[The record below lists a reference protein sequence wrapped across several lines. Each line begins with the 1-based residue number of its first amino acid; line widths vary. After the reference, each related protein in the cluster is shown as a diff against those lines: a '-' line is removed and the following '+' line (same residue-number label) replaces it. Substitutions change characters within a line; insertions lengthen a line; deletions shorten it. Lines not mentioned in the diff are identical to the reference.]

1 MDTKNKTVI
10 TRGIIIKDED
20 KNEYD
25 KLLTILTSEFGK
37 IYVYS
42 FGVKRQKSVNIS
54 KTNIFTYGDFEI
66 KIVKGK
72 YNLVAVDVKNS
83 FFDLSK
89 DIENM
94 YISSYFLEVLNY
106 FSFENIDGDELIDIT
121 VNAFKALLKNKMDKK
136 LIMRVFELRILKEE
150 GIFILSDN
158 LPQNT
163 KETVKWTWDYVISKK
178 SDEIFN
184 FNLKEEYK
192 IEFINLVDYH
202 FKKNV
207 DKKFKTLEM
216 INV

>member
-1 MDTKNKTVI
+1 MDTKNKTAI
-10 TRGIIIKDED
+10 TKGIIINDED

-25 KLLTILTSEFGK
+25 KLITILTSDFGK

-54 KTNIFTYGDFEI
+54 KTNLFTYGNFEI

-72 YNLVAVDVKNS
+72 YNLVAVDVINN

-89 DIENM
+89 DIDNI

-106 FSFENIDGDELIDIT
+106 FSFENIDGSELIDIT
-121 VNAFKALLKNKMDKK
+121 VNAFNALIKNKMDKG

-150 GIFILSDN
+150 GIFFLSDN
-158 LPQNT
+158 LPQST

-178 SDEIFN
+178 SNEIFN

-192 IEFINLVDYH
+192 MEFIKLVDYH

-216 INV
+216 ITV

>member
-89 DIENM
+89 DIDNM

-121 VNAFKALLKNKMDKK
+121 VNAFKALLKNKMDKN

>member
-1 MDTKNKTVI
+1 MDTKNKTAI
-10 TRGIIIKDED
+10 TKGIIINDED

-25 KLLTILTSEFGK
+25 KLITILTSDFGK

-54 KTNIFTYGDFEI
+54 KTNLFTYGNFEI

-72 YNLVAVDVKNS
+72 YNLVAVDVINN

-89 DIENM
+89 DIDNI
-94 YISSYFLEVLNY
+94 YISSYFLEILNY
-106 FSFENIDGDELIDIT
+106 FSFENIDGSELIDIT
-121 VNAFKALLKNKMDKK
+121 VNAFNALIKNKMDKG

-150 GIFILSDN
+150 GIFFLSDN
-158 LPQNT
+158 LPQST

-178 SDEIFN
+178 SNEIFN

-192 IEFINLVDYH
+192 TEFIKLVDYH